1 LIDQIPNLNWA
12 GGTSRPRYF
21 QIRGIGERSQ
31 YFGEGSPNHSVSYEI
46 DGIDLSGIGMVG
58 GMIDIDQI
66 EVARGSQSTVFGNN
80 AIAGSITLS
89 STEPERKNSINLYH
103 KLGSDNLKNTGIT
116 ANLKAYKGLLFRVS
130 LYKNYQ
136 DGFRKNKFF
145 DVRNTNKKD
154 ETFLRLKMN
163 LGLNENITVRNTV
176 LLSNMDNG
184 YDAWAPDN
192 NDEYITYTDQPGKD
206 SQKTKALAS
215 KLVFNQKDFSIMA
228 KISSSYSELVHSY
241 DGDWGNNAFW
251 EDSTTYGFDSYYYG
265 YYLPNQYFDKTNR
278 SKRNT
283 NTELRIYNQKAVV
296 GIYLKNLVEKDE
308 AEGYLFGGEGNVARA
323 NSDYDIDV
331 KAFYAKLKS
340 NLTKKVSIANSFRYE
355 SNDITYLGQ
364 SFGYAND
371 TIPSVDASKRFNLN
385 GFKSSITYSLN
396 SYSNLFAH
404 VSLGYKTGGVNQQPY
419 VSTENRIYSPEYLSS
434 YEISFKNKTDR
445 FFTSLSYFYNDRID
459 QQLSISAQQNASDP
473 NSFYY
478 FTTNSEGKGFSRGVE
493 IDFNAKISNR
503 LSLKT
508 ALAYLD
514 TWTNKFS
521 YTTSNNNVQS
531 GGGREAAMAPK
542 ISSSATLTYKHN
554 LLFITLSQNYKD
566 EYYYSDSHDQKS
578 VPYSLLN
585 LTLGKS
591 FGKTTA
597 TIWIRNAMDER
608 YTTRGFYFGLIP
620 PTYPDELWKSYGD
633 PRQIGVTIDYTF

>member
-1 LIDQIPNLNWA
+1 VGFVID
-12 GGTSRPRYF
+12 
-21 QIRGIGERSQ
+21 
-31 YFGEGSPNHSVSYEI
+31 
-46 DGIDLSGIGMVG
+46 DIDLTGIGMPANLF
-58 GMIDIDQI
+58 DIQQVEI
-66 EVARGSQSTVFGNN
+66 LRGPQSSIFGAN
-80 AIAGSITLS
+80 AMAGLINLRSAEPTDKFGGSIHTTLATDNTRQVAFSLNTPITIETNTRFSVSS
-89 STEPERKNSINLYH
+89 ST
-103 KLGSDNLKNTGIT
+103 
-116 ANLKAYKGLLFRVS
+116 
-130 LYKNYQ
+130 Q
-136 DGFRKNKFF
+136 DGFRINQYKNVTNSNAKSEILVKNKTRWTPSSLLHF
-145 DVRNTNKKD
+145 DLSALYSEQNNK
-154 ETFLRLKMN
+154 
-163 LGLNENITVRNTV
+163 
-176 LLSNMDNG
+176 
-184 YDAWAPDN
+184 YDVWAPDN
-192 NDEYITYTDQPGKD
+192 NEELKTYSDKKGLD
-206 SQKTKALAS
+206 SQNTTALS
-215 KLVFNQKDFSIMA
+215 LRTNIPNLGGMELLSIT
-228 KISSSYSELVHSY
+228 SYSQNEMEHSY
-241 DGDWGNNAFW
+241 DGDWGNLDYWAGEPFNYY
-251 EDSTTYGFDSYYYG
+251 EDNLDYFSEEVCMQYSG
-265 YYLPNQYFDKTNR
+265 YYPCYYPYDFFDKTNR

-385 GFKSSITYSLN
+385 GFKSSITYNLN